1 MKKYLLIAAGVLV
14 AIIVIILALT
24 YWPSSSSDMTDLQ
37 KELNRYKRMEAI
49 QDSLDNVKAQEE
61 AAAKIA
67 EQDSIKKAEFKKQ
80 IIAEIMDSCE
90 CRSTKKPVKKT
101 TTYVPPK
108 KEEPKVV
115 YVPAPPV
122 KEEPKVVYTPDPVK
136 EESYTSTSNLDDT
149 YYEGKDKNIYFCLN
163 YAGNPGWHL
172 PHLAMLTG
180 AKFGQKAVS
189 NNSSGYNFKISPQ
202 EFTSGFQGDFGV
214 TVDGVFYAK
223 EEFIEKYNPDSDVK
237 LYIKTTATGWQLKE
251 MTLNN
256 GYYVYKR

>member
-1 MKKYLLIAAGVLV
+1 MKRYLLIAAGVLV
-14 AIIVIILALT
+14 TIIVIILALI
-24 YWPSSSSDMTDLQ
+24 YWPSNSSSDMTDLQ

-49 QDSLDNVKAQEE
+49 QDSLDAVKAQEE
-61 AAAKIA
+61 AAARIA

-80 IIAEIMDSCE
+80 IIAEIMDSCN
-90 CRSTKKPVKKT
+90 CTKKPVKKT

-115 YVPAPPV
+115 YVPAPV
-122 KEEPKVVYTPDPVK
+122 EEPKVVYTPDPVK
-136 EESYTSTSNLDDT
+136 EESYTSTSTLDDT

-180 AKFGQKAVS
+180 AKFGNKSVA
-189 NNSSGYNFKISPQ
+189 NNQSGYNFKISPQ
-202 EFTSGFQGDFGV
+202 ELTSGFQGDVGI

-223 EEFIEKYNPDSDVK
+223 ADFIDKYNPDNSDVK
-237 LYIKTTATGWQLKE
+237 IYIKTTATGWQLKE

-256 GYYVYKR
+256 GYYTYKR